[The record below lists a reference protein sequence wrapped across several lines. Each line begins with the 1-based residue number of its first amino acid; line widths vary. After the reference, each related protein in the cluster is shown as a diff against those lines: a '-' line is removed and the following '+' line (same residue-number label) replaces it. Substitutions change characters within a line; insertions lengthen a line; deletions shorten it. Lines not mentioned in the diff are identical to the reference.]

1 MKCVQFLLP
10 GVFCVSNLIIAGCS
24 RLNGIIEIPG
34 AKNAVLPVLAATLL
48 NNGTCIL
55 ENCPELDDVLTM
67 IEILSALGCKVKRKD
82 ARIEIDSSNLV
93 SSCIP
98 ETLARRMRSSI
109 IILGAVLARCGE
121 VLVSYPG
128 GCEIGM
134 RPIDMHIRALVQ
146 MGAEVDGLNHGMLR
160 VSASKLQG
168 CEILLDYPSVG
179 ATENIM
185 LAACFAEG
193 ETLIRNAAKE
203 PEIEDLQEF
212 LKKMGVDA
220 KGAGTGVVRVKGVG
234 EIKCQPVHKII
245 PDRIVA
251 GTYLSAA
258 AATGGS
264 LVVTGVDY
272 DHIGSILYCLK
283 RTGCKIKS
291 YQGGVV
297 TLESEGNINALDLV
311 RTSPYPGFPT
321 DMQPQLVALLSR
333 CNGTSV
339 VVETVFE
346 NRFRYTEQLL
356 KLGADI
362 SVQGRTA
369 IIRGVEKLKGAYVEA
384 RDLRGGAAL
393 ILAGLTAEGET
404 RISGIGY
411 IDRGYEK
418 VEQVL
423 SKVGAKIRRV
433 EDLPDA

>member
-1 MKCVQFLLP
+1 MSILTITGGSKL
-10 GVFCVSNLIIAGCS
+10 S
-24 RLNGIIEIPG
+24 GIIEIPG

-48 NNGTCIL
+48 NKGISIL
-55 ENCPELDDVLTM
+55 ENCPELDDVFTM
-67 IEILSALGCKVKRKD
+67 LEILSALGCKIEREGSRIIVD
-82 ARIEIDSSNLV
+82 ATTLSSSV
-93 SSCIP
+93 IP
-98 ETLARRMRSSI
+98 ENLAKRMRSSI
-109 IILGAVLARCGE
+109 IMLGAVLGRCGD

-134 RPIDMHIRALVQ
+134 RPIDMHLRALEQ
-146 MGAEVDGLNHGMLR
+146 MGAEVDGLSHGMLK

-185 LAACFAEG
+185 LAATYAGG
-193 ETLIRNAAKE
+193 ETIIRNAAKE

-212 LKKMGVDA
+212 LKKMGVDVS
-220 KGAGTGVVRVKGVG
+220 GAGSGVIRIQGKK
-234 EIKCQPVHKII
+234 EIKSEPVHKII

-251 GTYLSAA
+251 GTYLAAA

-264 LVVTGVDY
+264 LVVTGVEY

-283 RTGCKIKS
+283 RIGCKIKH

-297 TLESEGNINALDLV
+297 TLESQGRLKAIDLI

-321 DMQPQLVALLSR
+321 DMQPQIVSLLSI
-333 CNGTSV
+333 CSGTSI

-346 NRFRYTEQLL
+346 SRFRYTEQLL

-362 SVQGRTA
+362 NVQGRAA
-369 IIRGVEKLKGAYVEA
+369 IIRGVEKLKGAEVEA

-393 ILAGLTAEGET
+393 IIAGLAAEGET
-404 RISGIGY
+404 RISGVGY

-418 VEQVL
+418 VEKVL
-423 SKVGAKIRRV
+423 SKVGAQIRRV
-433 EDLPDA
+433 ED

>member
-1 MKCVQFLLP
+1 M
-10 GVFCVSNLIIAGCS
+10 SNLIIAGGS
-24 RLNGIIEIPG
+24 RLSGIIEVPG
-34 AKNAVLPVLAATLL
+34 AKNSVLPVLAATLL
-48 NNGTCIL
+48 NNGTSIL

-67 IEILSALGCKVKRKD
+67 LEILSALGCKTKKKGS
-82 ARIEIDSSNLV
+82 RIEIDASNLT

-98 ETLARRMRSSI
+98 EILAKRMRSSI

-134 RPIDMHIRALVQ
+134 RPIDMHLRALEQ
-146 MGAEVDGLNHGMLR
+146 MGAEVDGLSHGMLK

-212 LKKMGVDA
+212 LRKIGVDVS
-220 KGAGTGVVRVKGVG
+220 GAGSGVIRVQGVSK
-234 EIKCQPVHKII
+234 IKAEPIHRII
-245 PDRIVA
+245 PDRIAA
-251 GTYLSAA
+251 GTYLAAVAA
-258 AATGGS
+258 AGGS
-264 LVVTGVDY
+264 LVVTGVEY
-272 DHIGSILYCLK
+272 DHIGSILYCL
-283 RTGCKIKS
+283 RRAGCRIKN
-291 YQGGVV
+291 YMGGVV
-297 TLESEGNINALDLV
+297 TLESDGKLKALDLV

-321 DMQPQLVALLSR
+321 DMQPQIVALLTK
-333 CNGTSV
+333 CTGTSV

-346 NRFRYTEQLL
+346 NRFRYTEQLQ
-356 KLGADI
+356 KMGADI

-369 IIRGVEKLKGAYVEA
+369 IIRGVEKLTGASVEA

-393 ILAGLTAEGET
+393 ILAGLVAEGET
-404 RISGIGY
+404 RISGVGY

-418 VEQVL
+418 IEQVL
-423 SKVGAKIRRV
+423 SKVGADIRRV
-433 EDLPDA
+433 EE

>member
-1 MKCVQFLLP
+1 M
-10 GVFCVSNLIIAGCS
+10 SNLIIAGGS
-24 RLNGIIEIPG
+24 RLSGIIEIPG

-48 NNGTCIL
+48 NNGTSIL
-55 ENCPELDDVLTM
+55 ENCPELDDVSTM
-67 IEILSALGCKVKRKD
+67 LEILSALGCKIKRKG
-82 ARIEIDSSNLV
+82 ARIEVDASDLTSS
-93 SSCIP
+93 SIP
-98 ETLARRMRSSI
+98 EALAKRMRSSI
-109 IILGAVLARCGE
+109 IILGSVLARCGE
-121 VLVSYPG
+121 VTICYPG

-134 RPIDMHIRALVQ
+134 RPIDMHLRALEQ
-146 MGAEVDGLNHGMLR
+146 MGASVDGLNHGMLR
-160 VSASKLQG
+160 VTAAKLQG
-168 CEILLDYPSVG
+168 CEVLLDYPSVG

-203 PEIEDLQEF
+203 PEIEDLQNF
-212 LKKMGVDA
+212 LKKIGIGVD
-220 KGAGTGVVRVKGVG
+220 GAGTGVIKIQGVNSVKTQV
-234 EIKCQPVHKII
+234 VHKII
-245 PDRIVA
+245 PDRIAA

-264 LVVTGVDY
+264 LVVTGVEY

-283 RTGCKIKS
+283 RTGCRVKH

-297 TLESEGNINALDLV
+297 TLESDGRLSALDLI

-321 DMQPQLVALLSR
+321 DMQPQIVAVLSR
-333 CNGTSV
+333 CSGTSV

-369 IIRGVEKLKGAYVEA
+369 IIRGVGRLTGAEVEA

-393 ILAGLTAEGET
+393 IIGGLIAEGET
-404 RISGIGY
+404 RISGVGY

-418 VEQVL
+418 VEKVL
-423 SKVGAKIRRV
+423 SKVGAQIRRV
-433 EDLPDA
+433 ED

>member
-1 MKCVQFLLP
+1 MSILTITGGSKL
-10 GVFCVSNLIIAGCS
+10 S
-24 RLNGIIEIPG
+24 GIIEIPG

-48 NNGTCIL
+48 NKGISIL
-55 ENCPELDDVLTM
+55 ENCPELDDVFTM
-67 IEILSALGCKVKRKD
+67 LEILSALGCKIEREGSRIIVD
-82 ARIEIDSSNLV
+82 ATTLSSSV
-93 SSCIP
+93 IP
-98 ETLARRMRSSI
+98 ENLAKRMRSSI
-109 IILGAVLARCGE
+109 IMLGAVLGRCGD

-134 RPIDMHIRALVQ
+134 RPIDMHLRALEQ
-146 MGAEVDGLNHGMLR
+146 MGAEVDGLSHGMLK

-185 LAACFAEG
+185 LAATYAEG
-193 ETLIRNAAKE
+193 ETIIRNAAKE

-212 LKKMGVDA
+212 LKKMGVDVS
-220 KGAGTGVVRVKGVG
+220 GAGSGVIRIQGKK
-234 EIKCQPVHKII
+234 EIKSEPVHKII

-251 GTYLSAA
+251 GTYLAAA

-264 LVVTGVDY
+264 LVVTGVEY

-283 RTGCKIKS
+283 RIGCKIKH

-297 TLESEGNINALDLV
+297 TLESQGRLKAIDLI

-321 DMQPQLVALLSR
+321 DMQPQIVSLLSI
-333 CNGTSV
+333 CSGTSI

-346 NRFRYTEQLL
+346 SRFRYTEQLL

-362 SVQGRTA
+362 NVQGRAA
-369 IIRGVEKLKGAYVEA
+369 IIRGVEKLKGAEVEA

-393 ILAGLTAEGET
+393 IIAGLAAEGET
-404 RISGIGY
+404 RISGVGY

-418 VEQVL
+418 VEKVL
-423 SKVGAKIRRV
+423 SKVGAQIRRV
-433 EDLPDA
+433 ED

>member
-1 MKCVQFLLP
+1 M
-10 GVFCVSNLIIAGCS
+10 SNLIIAGGS
-24 RLNGIIEIPG
+24 RLSGIIEVPG
-34 AKNAVLPVLAATLL
+34 AKNSVLPVLAATLL
-48 NNGTCIL
+48 NNGTSIL

-67 IEILSALGCKVKRKD
+67 LEILSALGCKTKKKGS
-82 ARIEIDSSNLV
+82 RIEIDASNLT

-98 ETLARRMRSSI
+98 EILAKRMRSSI

-134 RPIDMHIRALVQ
+134 RPIDMHLRALEQ
-146 MGAEVDGLNHGMLR
+146 MGAEVDGLSHGMLK

-212 LKKMGVDA
+212 LRKIGVDVS
-220 KGAGTGVVRVKGVG
+220 GAGSGVIRVQGVS
-234 EIKCQPVHKII
+234 EIKTEPIHRII
-245 PDRIVA
+245 PDRIAA
-251 GTYLSAA
+251 GTYLAAVAA
-258 AATGGS
+258 AGGS
-264 LVVTGVDY
+264 LVVTGVEY
-272 DHIGSILYCLK
+272 DHIGSILYCL
-283 RTGCKIKS
+283 RRAGCRIKN
-291 YQGGVV
+291 YMGGVV
-297 TLESEGNINALDLV
+297 TLESDGKLKALDLV

-321 DMQPQLVALLSR
+321 DMQPQIVALLTK
-333 CNGTSV
+333 CTGTSV

-346 NRFRYTEQLL
+346 NRFRYTEQLQ
-356 KLGADI
+356 KMGADI

-369 IIRGVEKLKGAYVEA
+369 IIRGVEKLTGASVEA

-393 ILAGLTAEGET
+393 ILAGLVAEGET
-404 RISGIGY
+404 RISGVGY

-418 VEQVL
+418 IEQVL
-423 SKVGAKIRRV
+423 SKVGADIRRV
-433 EDLPDA
+433 EE

>member
-1 MKCVQFLLP
+1 MSILTITGGSKL
-10 GVFCVSNLIIAGCS
+10 S
-24 RLNGIIEIPG
+24 GIIEIPG

-48 NNGTCIL
+48 NKGISIL
-55 ENCPELDDVLTM
+55 ENCPELDDVFTM
-67 IEILSALGCKVKRKD
+67 LEILSALGCKIEREGSRIIVD
-82 ARIEIDSSNLV
+82 ATTLTSSV
-93 SSCIP
+93 IP
-98 ETLARRMRSSI
+98 ENLAKRMRSSI
-109 IILGAVLARCGE
+109 IMLGAVLGRCGD

-134 RPIDMHIRALVQ
+134 RPIDMHLRALEQ
-146 MGAEVDGLNHGMLR
+146 MGAEVDGLSHGMLK

-185 LAACFAEG
+185 LAATYAEG
-193 ETLIRNAAKE
+193 ETIIRNAAKE

-212 LKKMGVDA
+212 LKKMGVDVS
-220 KGAGTGVVRVKGVG
+220 GAGSGVIRIQGKK
-234 EIKCQPVHKII
+234 EIKSEPVHKII

-251 GTYLSAA
+251 GTYLAAA

-264 LVVTGVDY
+264 LVVTGVEY

-283 RTGCKIKS
+283 RIGCKIKH

-297 TLESEGNINALDLV
+297 TLESQGRLKAIDLI

-321 DMQPQLVALLSR
+321 DMQPQIVSLLSI
-333 CNGTSV
+333 CSGTSI

-346 NRFRYTEQLL
+346 SRFRYTEQLL

-362 SVQGRTA
+362 SVQGRAA
-369 IIRGVEKLKGAYVEA
+369 IIRGVEKLKGAEVEA

-393 ILAGLTAEGET
+393 IIAGLAAEGET
-404 RISGIGY
+404 KISGVGY

-418 VEQVL
+418 VEKVL
-423 SKVGAKIRRV
+423 SKVGAQIRRV
-433 EDLPDA
+433 ED

>member
-1 MKCVQFLLP
+1 
-10 GVFCVSNLIIAGCS
+10 VSNLIIAGGS
-24 RLNGIIEIPG
+24 RLSGIIEIPG

-48 NNGTCIL
+48 NNGTSIL

-67 IEILSALGCKVKRKD
+67 LEILSALGCKTKKKGS
-82 ARIEIDSSNLV
+82 RIEVDASNLT

-98 ETLARRMRSSI
+98 EVLAKRMRSSI

-134 RPIDMHIRALVQ
+134 RPIDMHLRALEQ
-146 MGAEVDGLNHGMLR
+146 MGAEVDGLKHGMLK

-185 LAACFAEG
+185 LAATFAEG

-203 PEIEDLQEF
+203 PEIEDLQNY
-212 LKKMGVDA
+212 LNQMGVNVT
-220 KGAGTGVVRVKGVG
+220 GAGTGVIRIQGTRG
-234 EIKCQPVHKII
+234 IKAEPVHTII

-251 GTYLSAA
+251 GTYLAAA

-264 LVVTGVDY
+264 LVVTGVEY
-272 DHIGSILYCLK
+272 DHIGSILYCLR
-283 RTGCKIKS
+283 RTGCKIKNYS
-291 YQGGVV
+291 GGVV
-297 TLESEGNINALDLV
+297 TLESDGRLKALDLV

-321 DMQPQLVALLSR
+321 DMQPQIVAILTKSE
-333 CNGTSV
+333 GTSV

-346 NRFRYTEQLL
+346 NRFRYTEQLQ
-356 KLGADI
+356 KMGADI
-362 SVQGRTA
+362 TIQGRTA
-369 IIRGVEKLKGAYVEA
+369 IIRGVNSLKGASVEA

-393 ILAGLTAEGET
+393 IIAGLVAEGET
-404 RISGIGY
+404 IISGVNY
-411 IDRGYEK
+411 IDRGYER
-418 VEQVL
+418 VENVL

-433 EDLPDA
+433 ED

>member
-1 MKCVQFLLP
+1 M
-10 GVFCVSNLIIAGCS
+10 SNLIIAGGS
-24 RLNGIIEIPG
+24 RLSGIIEIPG

-48 NNGTCIL
+48 NKGTSIL

-67 IEILSALGCKVKRKD
+67 LEILTALGCKYKREGN
-82 ARIEIDSSNLV
+82 RIEIDASNLT
-93 SSCIP
+93 SSEIP
-98 ETLARRMRSSI
+98 ELLAKRMRSSI

-134 RPIDMHIRALVQ
+134 RPIDMHIKALEQ
-146 MGAEVDGLNHGMLR
+146 MGAVVDGINQGMLK
-160 VSASKLQG
+160 VTASKLQG

-185 LAACFAEG
+185 LAATFAEG
-193 ETLIRNAAKE
+193 ETIIRNAAKE

-212 LKKMGVDA
+212 MKKMGV
-220 KGAGTGVVRVKGVG
+220 KVSGAGTGVIKIKGMKD
-234 EIKCQPVHKII
+234 IKCEVVHRII

-251 GTYLSAA
+251 GTYLAAA
-258 AATGGS
+258 AATGGN
-264 LVVTGVDY
+264 LVITGVEY
-272 DHIGSILYCLK
+272 DHIGSIIYCLK
-283 RTGCKIKS
+283 RIGCIVKN

-297 TLESEGNINALDLV
+297 TLETPGKLKALDLI

-321 DMQPQLVALLSR
+321 DMQPQIVSLLSK
-333 CNGTSV
+333 CSGTSV

-362 SVQGRTA
+362 SVQGRAA
-369 IIRGVEKLKGAYVEA
+369 IIRGVDKLKGAEVEA

-393 ILAGLTAEGET
+393 IIAGLSAEGET
-404 RISGIGY
+404 KISGVNY
-411 IDRGYEK
+411 IDRGYERI
-418 VEQVL
+418 EEALQ
-423 SKVGAKIRRV
+423 KVGANIRRV
-433 EDLPDA
+433 EG

>member
-1 MKCVQFLLP
+1 
-10 GVFCVSNLIIAGCS
+10 VSNLIIAGGS
-24 RLNGIIEIPG
+24 RLSGIIEVPG

-48 NNGTCIL
+48 NNGTSIL

-67 IEILSALGCKVKRKD
+67 SEILSALGCKIKRKGT
-82 ARIEIDSSNLV
+82 RIEIDASTLNSS
-93 SSCIP
+93 SIP
-98 ETLARRMRSSI
+98 EVLAKRMRSSI

-121 VLVSYPG
+121 VTVSYPG
-128 GCEIGM
+128 GCEIGL
-134 RPIDMHIRALVQ
+134 RPIDMHIRALEQ
-146 MGAEVDGLNHGMLR
+146 MGANVDGLNHGLLR
-160 VSASKLQG
+160 VTASKLQG

-203 PEIEDLQEF
+203 PEIEDLQNF
-212 LKKMGVDA
+212 LKKMGIPVD
-220 KGAGTGVVRVKGVG
+220 GAGTGVIKIQGAETVKTQVT
-234 EIKCQPVHKII
+234 HRII
-245 PDRIVA
+245 PDRIAA
-251 GTYLSAA
+251 GTYLAA
-258 AATGGS
+258 AAAAGGS

-283 RTGCKIKS
+283 RTGCRIKN

-297 TLESEGNINALDLV
+297 TLESDGRLNSLDLI

-321 DMQPQLVALLSR
+321 DMQPQIVALLSK
-333 CNGTSV
+333 CTGTSV

-346 NRFRYTEQLL
+346 NRFRYTEQLQ

-369 IIRGVEKLKGAYVEA
+369 IIRGVEHLKGADVEA

-393 ILAGLTAEGET
+393 IIAGLAAEGET
-404 RISGIGY
+404 RISGVGY

-423 SKVGAKIRRV
+423 SKVGAQIRRV
-433 EDLPDA
+433 EE

>member
-1 MKCVQFLLP
+1 M
-10 GVFCVSNLIIAGCS
+10 SNLIIAGGS
-24 RLNGIIEIPG
+24 RISGIIEIPG

-48 NNGTCIL
+48 NKGTSIL

-67 IEILSALGCKVKRKD
+67 LEILTALGCKFKREGK
-82 ARIEIDSSNLV
+82 RIEIDASNLT
-93 SSCIP
+93 SSVIP
-98 ETLARRMRSSI
+98 EILAKRMRSSI

-134 RPIDMHIRALVQ
+134 RPIDMHIRALEQ
-146 MGAEVDGLNHGMLR
+146 MGAEVDGLNHGMLK
-160 VSASKLQG
+160 VTASKLHG

-185 LAACFAEG
+185 LAATFAEG
-193 ETLIRNAAKE
+193 ETIIRNAAKE

-212 LKKMGVDA
+212 MKKMGV
-220 KGAGTGVVRVKGVG
+220 KVSGAGTGVIKIQGIKD
-234 EIKCQPVHKII
+234 IKCEVVHRII
-245 PDRIVA
+245 PDRIVS
-251 GTYLSAA
+251 GTYLAAA

-264 LVVTGVDY
+264 LVVTGVEY
-272 DHIGSILYCLK
+272 DHIGSIIYCLK
-283 RTGCKIKS
+283 RVGCTIKS

-297 TLESEGNINALDLV
+297 TLEAPEKLKALDLI

-321 DMQPQLVALLSR
+321 DMQPQIVSLLSK
-333 CNGTSV
+333 CSGTSV

-362 SVQGRTA
+362 SVQGRAA
-369 IIRGVEKLKGAYVEA
+369 IIRGVERLKGAEVEA

-393 ILAGLTAEGET
+393 IIAGLSAEGET
-404 RISGIGY
+404 RISGVGY
-411 IDRGYEK
+411 IDRGYERIEK
-418 VEQVL
+418 VLQ
-423 SKVGAKIRRV
+423 KVGAKIRRV
-433 EDLPDA
+433 EGENLS

>member
-10 GVFCVSNLIIAGCS
+10 GVFCVSNLIIAGGS
-24 RLNGIIEIPG
+24 RLCGIIEVPG

-48 NNGTCIL
+48 NNGTSIL

-67 IEILSALGCKVKRKD
+67 LEILSALGCKIKRKGD
-82 ARIEIDSSNLV
+82 RIEVDASNLT
-93 SSCIP
+93 SSSIP
-98 ETLARRMRSSI
+98 EFLAKRMRSSI

-134 RPIDMHIRALVQ
+134 RPIDMHLRALEQ
-146 MGAEVDGLNHGMLR
+146 MGAEVDGLSQGMLK
-160 VSASKLQG
+160 VTASKLQG
-168 CEILLDYPSVG
+168 CEVLLDYPSVG

-185 LAACFAEG
+185 LAACYAEG

-203 PEIEDLQEF
+203 PEIEDLQDF
-212 LKKMGVDA
+212 LTRMGVEVS
-220 KGAGTGVVRVKGVG
+220 GAGTGVIRIQGVR
-234 EIKCQPVHKII
+234 EIKSQPVHKII
-245 PDRIVA
+245 PDRIAA
-251 GTYLSAA
+251 GTYLTAA

-264 LVVTGVDY
+264 LVATGVDY

-283 RTGCKIKS
+283 RTGCKVKH

-297 TLESEGNINALDLV
+297 TLESDGRLNALDLV

-321 DMQPQLVALLSR
+321 DMQPQIVSLLTR
-333 CNGTSV
+333 CSGTSV
-339 VVETVFE
+339 IVETVFE

-369 IIRGVEKLKGAYVEA
+369 IIRGVKKLRGANVEA

-393 ILAGLTAEGET
+393 IIAGLAAEGET
-404 RISGIGY
+404 KISGVGY

-418 VEQVL
+418 IEQVL
-423 SKVGAKIRRV
+423 SKVGANIRRV
-433 EDLPDA
+433 ED

>member
-1 MKCVQFLLP
+1 VFNTLLP
-10 GVFCVSNLIIAGCS
+10 GVFCVSNLIIAGGS
-24 RLNGIIEIPG
+24 RLSGIIEVPG

-48 NNGTCIL
+48 NNGTSIL

-67 IEILSALGCKVKRKD
+67 LEILSALGCKTKKKGS
-82 ARIEIDSSNLV
+82 RIEVDASNLT

-98 ETLARRMRSSI
+98 EVLAKRMRSSI

-134 RPIDMHIRALVQ
+134 RPIDMHLRALEQ
-146 MGAEVDGLNHGMLR
+146 MGAEVDGLKHGMLK
-160 VSASKLQG
+160 VSAAKLQG
-168 CEILLDYPSVG
+168 CEVLLDYPSVG

-203 PEIEDLQEF
+203 PEIEDLQNY
-212 LKKMGVDA
+212 LNQMGV
-220 KGAGTGVVRVKGVG
+220 KVTGAGTGVIRIQGIR
-234 EIKCQPVHKII
+234 EIKAEPIHTII

-251 GTYLSAA
+251 GTYLAA
-258 AATGGS
+258 VAATGGS
-264 LVVTGVDY
+264 LVVTGVEY
-272 DHIGSILYCLK
+272 DHIGSILYCLR
-283 RTGCKIKS
+283 RTGCKIKNYS
-291 YQGGVV
+291 GGVV
-297 TLESEGNINALDLV
+297 TLESDGRLNALDLI

-321 DMQPQLVALLSR
+321 DMQPQIVSLLTKSA
-333 CNGTSV
+333 GTSV

-346 NRFRYTEQLL
+346 NRFRYTEQLQ

-362 SVQGRTA
+362 SIQGRTA
-369 IIRGVEKLKGAYVEA
+369 IIRGVDKLKGASVEA

-393 ILAGLTAEGET
+393 IIAGLVAEGET
-404 RISGIGY
+404 NISGVGY

-418 VEQVL
+418 VENVL

-433 EDLPDA
+433 ED

>member
-1 MKCVQFLLP
+1 
-10 GVFCVSNLIIAGCS
+10 VSNLIIAGGS
-24 RLNGIIEIPG
+24 RLSGIIEVPG
-34 AKNAVLPVLAATLL
+34 AKNSVLPVLAATLL
-48 NNGTCIL
+48 NNGTSIL

-67 IEILSALGCKVKRKD
+67 LEILSALGCKTKKKGS
-82 ARIEIDSSNLV
+82 RIEVDASNLT

-98 ETLARRMRSSI
+98 EILAKRMRSSI

-134 RPIDMHIRALVQ
+134 RPIDMHLRALEQ
-146 MGAEVDGLNHGMLR
+146 MGAEVDGLSHGMLK

-212 LKKMGVDA
+212 LRKIGVDVS
-220 KGAGTGVVRVKGVG
+220 GAGSGVIRVQGVSK
-234 EIKCQPVHKII
+234 IKAEPIHRII
-245 PDRIVA
+245 PDRIAA
-251 GTYLSAA
+251 GTYLAAVAA
-258 AATGGS
+258 AGGS
-264 LVVTGVDY
+264 LVVTGVEY
-272 DHIGSILYCLK
+272 DHIGSILYCL
-283 RTGCKIKS
+283 RRAGCRIKN
-291 YQGGVV
+291 YMGGVV
-297 TLESEGNINALDLV
+297 TLESDGKLKALDLV

-321 DMQPQLVALLSR
+321 DMQPQIVALLTK
-333 CNGTSV
+333 CTGTSV

-346 NRFRYTEQLL
+346 NRFRYTEQLQ
-356 KLGADI
+356 KMGADI

-369 IIRGVEKLKGAYVEA
+369 IIRGVEKLTGASVEA

-393 ILAGLTAEGET
+393 ILAGLVAEGET
-404 RISGIGY
+404 RISGVGY

-418 VEQVL
+418 IEQVL
-423 SKVGAKIRRV
+423 SKVGADIRRV
-433 EDLPDA
+433 EE

>member
-1 MKCVQFLLP
+1 M
-10 GVFCVSNLIIAGCS
+10 SNLIIAGGS
-24 RLNGIIEIPG
+24 RLCGIIEVPG

-48 NNGTCIL
+48 NNGTSIL

-67 IEILSALGCKVKRKD
+67 LEILSALGCKIKRKG
-82 ARIEIDSSNLV
+82 ARIEIDATQLT

-98 ETLARRMRSSI
+98 EDLAKRMRSSI

-121 VLVSYPG
+121 VTVSYPG

-134 RPIDMHIRALVQ
+134 RPIDMHLRALEQ

-160 VSASKLQG
+160 VTAAKLQG

-203 PEIEDLQEF
+203 PEIEDLQD
-212 LKKMGVDA
+212 LLRKMGVDVT
-220 KGAGTGVVRVKGVG
+220 GAGSGVIRIQGAQD
-234 EIKCQPVHKII
+234 IKTQITHKII

-251 GTYLSAA
+251 GTYLSAV

-264 LVVTGVDY
+264 LVVTGVEY

-283 RTGCKIKS
+283 RAGCKVKS

-297 TLESEGNINALDLV
+297 TLESNGKLNALDLI

-321 DMQPQLVALLSR
+321 DMQPQIVAILTR
-333 CNGTSV
+333 CIGTSV

-369 IIRGVEKLKGAYVEA
+369 IIRGVERLKGADVEA

-393 ILAGLTAEGET
+393 ILAGLVAEGET
-404 RISGIGY
+404 RISGVGY
-411 IDRGYEK
+411 IDRGYER

-423 SKVGAKIRRV
+423 SKVGAQIRRV
-433 EDLPDA
+433 ED

>member
-1 MKCVQFLLP
+1 
-10 GVFCVSNLIIAGCS
+10 VSNLIIAGGS
-24 RLNGIIEIPG
+24 RLSGIIEVPG
-34 AKNAVLPVLAATLL
+34 AKNSVLPVLAATLL
-48 NNGTCIL
+48 NNGTSIL

-67 IEILSALGCKVKRKD
+67 LEILSALGCKTKKKGS
-82 ARIEIDSSNLV
+82 RIEIDASNLT

-98 ETLARRMRSSI
+98 EILAKRMRSSI

-134 RPIDMHIRALVQ
+134 RPIDMHLRALEQ
-146 MGAEVDGLNHGMLR
+146 MGAEVDGLSHGMLK

-212 LKKMGVDA
+212 LRKIGVDVS
-220 KGAGTGVVRVKGVG
+220 GAGSGVIRVQGVS
-234 EIKCQPVHKII
+234 EIKTEPIHRII
-245 PDRIVA
+245 PDRIAA
-251 GTYLSAA
+251 GTYLAAVAA
-258 AATGGS
+258 AGGS
-264 LVVTGVDY
+264 LVVTGVEY
-272 DHIGSILYCLK
+272 DHIGSILYCL
-283 RTGCKIKS
+283 RRAGCRIKN
-291 YQGGVV
+291 YMGGVV
-297 TLESEGNINALDLV
+297 TLESDGKLKALDLV

-321 DMQPQLVALLSR
+321 DMQPQIVALLTK
-333 CNGTSV
+333 CTGTSV

-346 NRFRYTEQLL
+346 NRFRYTEQLQ
-356 KLGADI
+356 KMGADI

-369 IIRGVEKLKGAYVEA
+369 IIRGVEKLTGASVEA

-393 ILAGLTAEGET
+393 ILAGLVAEGET
-404 RISGIGY
+404 RISGVGY

-418 VEQVL
+418 IEQVL
-423 SKVGAKIRRV
+423 SKVGADIRRV
-433 EDLPDA
+433 EE

>member
-1 MKCVQFLLP
+1 
-10 GVFCVSNLIIAGCS
+10 
-24 RLNGIIEIPG
+24 
-34 AKNAVLPVLAATLL
+34 LPVLAATLL
-48 NNGTCIL
+48 NNGTSIL

-67 IEILSALGCKVKRKD
+67 LEILSALGCKTKKKGS
-82 ARIEIDSSNLV
+82 RIEIDASNLT

-98 ETLARRMRSSI
+98 EILAKRMRSSI

-134 RPIDMHIRALVQ
+134 RPIDMHLRALEQ
-146 MGAEVDGLNHGMLR
+146 MGAEVDGLSHGMLK

-212 LKKMGVDA
+212 LRKIGVDVS
-220 KGAGTGVVRVKGVG
+220 GAGSGVIRVQGVS
-234 EIKCQPVHKII
+234 EIKTEPIHRII
-245 PDRIVA
+245 PDRIAA
-251 GTYLSAA
+251 GTYLAAVAA
-258 AATGGS
+258 AGGS
-264 LVVTGVDY
+264 LVVTGVEY
-272 DHIGSILYCLK
+272 DHIGSILYCL
-283 RTGCKIKS
+283 RRAGCRIKN
-291 YQGGVV
+291 YMGGVV
-297 TLESEGNINALDLV
+297 TLESDGKLKALDLV

-321 DMQPQLVALLSR
+321 DMQPQIVALLTK
-333 CNGTSV
+333 CTGTSV

-346 NRFRYTEQLL
+346 NRFRYTEQLQ
-356 KLGADI
+356 KMGADI

-369 IIRGVEKLKGAYVEA
+369 IIRGVEKLTGASVEA

-393 ILAGLTAEGET
+393 ILAGLVAEGET
-404 RISGIGY
+404 RISGVGY

-418 VEQVL
+418 IEQVL
-423 SKVGAKIRRV
+423 SKVGADIRRV
-433 EDLPDA
+433 EE

>member
-1 MKCVQFLLP
+1 MECVQTLLP
-10 GVFCVSNLIIAGCS
+10 GVFCVSNLIIAGGS
-24 RLNGIIEIPG
+24 RLSGIIEVPG

-48 NNGTCIL
+48 NNGTSIL
-55 ENCPELDDVLTM
+55 ENCPELDDVFTM
-67 IEILSALGCKVKRKD
+67 IEILSALGCKIKRKGS
-82 ARIEIDSSNLV
+82 RIEVDASQLTSS
-93 SSCIP
+93 SIP
-98 ETLARRMRSSI
+98 EALAKRMRSSI

-134 RPIDMHIRALVQ
+134 RPIDMHLRALEQ
-146 MGAEVDGLNHGMLR
+146 MGAEVDGMNHGMLR
-160 VSASKLQG
+160 VRAEKLQG
-168 CEILLDYPSVG
+168 CEVLLDYPSVG

-185 LAACFAEG
+185 LAACYAEG

-212 LKKMGVDA
+212 LRKIGIPVTGAGSGVIRIQGVDQ
-220 KGAGTGVVRVKGVG
+220 
-234 EIKCQPVHKII
+234 IKSQPVHKII

-251 GTYLSAA
+251 GTYLAAA

-264 LVVTGVDY
+264 LVVTGVEY

-283 RTGCKIKS
+283 RCGCKVKS

-297 TLESEGNINALDLV
+297 TLESEGRLSPLDLV

-321 DMQPQLVALLSR
+321 DMQPQIVALLTR
-333 CNGTSV
+333 CSGTSV
-339 VVETVFE
+339 IVETVFE
-346 NRFRYTEQLL
+346 NRFRYTEQLM

-369 IIRGVEKLKGAYVEA
+369 IIRGVESLKGADVEA

-393 ILAGLTAEGET
+393 IIAGLAAEGDT
-404 RISGIGY
+404 HISGVCY

-423 SKVGAKIRRV
+423 SKVGAHIRRV
-433 EDLPDA
+433 ED